1 MIFISFLNDV
11 GKSDFQ
17 LVLITKLLVLPKK
30 KYIEKFNNIKYN
42 RKPQVKI

>member
-30 KYIEKFNNIKYN
+30 YIY
-42 RKPQVKI
+42 RKNLIIYKITIENHK